1 MNEFELIDAFV
12 AAFHPP
18 PPPLGP
24 GDDCA
29 VLPPAR
35 GLTCVTTDALVEGV
49 HFTRRT
55 FSFEDIGHKALAVN
69 LSDLA
74 AMGAEPQWALCALG
88 LPGGVNAKELR
99 AVARGMAALAK
110 VHGVELLGGNVT
122 RARELSL
129 TLTVGGVVPHGR
141 RPLLRSGA
149 RPGDVL
155 YASGFL
161 GDAAAALHLAS
172 HRRPVPHALALAQ
185 RRPSPHLAWSLAA
198 APFASSAVDVSDG
211 LVQDLGHVC
220 AASSAGADLG
230 REALPLSPTLR
241 EAVPAPF
248 AQRLALAG
256 GEDYVLLVSVPARRA
271 TAFERALEK
280 RRLDVHR
287 IGRISEVPGVRVD
300 GLPFRGPGGFQHRP

>member
-1 MNEFELIDAFV
+1 MNEFQLIDAFV

-35 GLTCVTTDALVEGV
+35 ALTCVTTDALVEGV

-74 AMGAEPQWALCALG
+74 AMGARPRWALCALG
-88 LPGGVNAKELR
+88 LPDGVNATELR
-99 AVARGMAALAK
+99 AVAKGMAALAK

-122 RARELSL
+122 RAQQLSL
-129 TLTVGGVVPHGR
+129 TLTLGGVVPPGR
-141 RPLLRSGA
+141 QPLLRSGA

-155 YASGFL
+155 YTSGFL

-172 HRRPVPHALALAQ
+172 HRRPVPRALALAQ
-185 RRPSPHLAWSLAA
+185 RRPSPHLAWGLAA

-220 AASSAGADLG
+220 AASSAGAELE
-230 REALPLSPTLR
+230 RVALPLSPTLR
-241 EAVPAPF
+241 EAVPPPV
-248 AQRLALAG
+248 AQRLALSG

-271 TAFERALEK
+271 TAFERAVAK
-280 RRLDVHR
+280 RHLDAHR